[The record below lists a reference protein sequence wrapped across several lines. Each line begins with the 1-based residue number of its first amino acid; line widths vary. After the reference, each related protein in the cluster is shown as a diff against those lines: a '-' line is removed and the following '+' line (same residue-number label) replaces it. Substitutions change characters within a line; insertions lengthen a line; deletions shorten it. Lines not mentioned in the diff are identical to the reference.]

1 MPHHKR
7 PLFAIILVSITVG
20 LCALFALGVIWFQGP
35 DALALRVML
44 ATASLGLTAAILVL
58 FIRGYRATI
67 LLVLAV
73 PFAFLL
79 LWFAAIT
86 PSNDRTWSPE
96 MARTMTYAMRGDT
109 IVVSNVRNFRWTGP
123 ATAEPNWETRTY
135 DLNTL
140 ANVDV
145 LSLYWKGPAIAH
157 TYFSFVWSSGEALS
171 ISVEI
176 RKEKDE
182 SYSAIGGFFKAY
194 ELAVLAGD
202 ERDFYGWRV
211 FFPKEDLQLFR
222 TRASPA
228 QARAL
233 LLALLDNANRIAKT
247 PVFYNTLIENCT
259 TEVWMMT
266 AAMGKGEPLDWRI
279 IASGHLPEFLHDQ
292 GLLATTSSLEELRD
306 RGHVMPAARQ
316 ALDLG
321 LSGPAFSSAIRRTAV
336 GNTRGDAE

>member
-1 MPHHKR
+1 MPHHER
-7 PLFAIILVSITVG
+7 PLYAIILVSTAVS

-35 DALALRVML
+35 AALALRVMM
-44 ATASLGLTAAILVL
+44 AVASLGLGVAILVL
-58 FIRGYRATI
+58 FIRGFRATV

-73 PFAFLL
+73 PFGCLL

-86 PSNDRTWSPE
+86 PSNDRNWSPE
-96 MARTMTYAMRGDT
+96 MAKTMTYAVQGDT

-135 DLNTL
+135 DLSTL

-145 LSLYWKGPAIAH
+145 LSLYWKGPEIAH
-157 TYFSFVWSSGEALS
+157 TYFSFVWTSGEALS

-259 TEVWMMT
+259 TEVWMLT
-266 AAMGKGEPLDWRI
+266 SAMGKGEPLDWRI
-279 IASGHLPEFLHDQ
+279 MASGHLPEFLHDQ
-292 GLLATTSSLEELRD
+292 DMLATTSSLAELRD

-316 ALDLG
+316 ALDMG

-336 GNTRGDAE
+336 GDAQSADH

>member
-7 PLFAIILVSITVG
+7 PLYAIILVSFAVG
-20 LCALFALGVIWFQGP
+20 LCALFALGIIWFQGP
-35 DALALRVML
+35 AALALRVLL
-44 ATASLGLTAAILVL
+44 ATATLGLTAAILVL
-58 FIRGYRATI
+58 FIRGYRAAI
-67 LLVLAV
+67 LLLPAA

-79 LWFAAIT
+79 LWFGAIT
-86 PSNDRTWSPE
+86 PSNDRNWSPE
-96 MARTMTYAMRGDT
+96 MARTMTYAVQGDT

-123 ATAEPNWETRTY
+123 ATAEPDWETRTY

-145 LSLYWKGPAIAH
+145 LSLYWKGPEIAH
-157 TYFSFVWSSGEALS
+157 TYFSFVWTSGEALS

-176 RKEKDE
+176 RKENDE
-182 SYSAIGGFFKAY
+182 AYSAIGGFFKAY

-259 TEVWMMT
+259 TEVWMLT
-266 AAMGKGEPLDWRI
+266 AAMGKGEPMDWRI
-279 IASGHLPEFLHDQ
+279 MASGHLPEFLHDQ

-316 ALDLG
+316 ALDMG

-336 GNTRGDAE
+336 GNTQGADH